1 MVRCYGTVF
10 ESDTR
15 LRGSLS
21 VAAWVCWLSAKAA
34 VCKASCPMENAI
46 TLEERSI
53 AETSADCISFK
64 NETKVAVVVTSRI
77 ISKVVFTR
85 H

>member
-1 MVRCYGTVF
+1 M
-10 ESDTR
+10 ES
-15 LRGSLS
+15 
-21 VAAWVCWLSAKAA
+21 
-34 VCKASCPMENAI
+34 AI

-53 AETSADCISFK
+53 AEPSADCISFK

-85 H
+85 RCALAYIVDVREALATEARHFVGRTEIEID